1 MKREFNMSRF
11 KILLVDDSESI
22 LKSLVRVFRP
32 EGYEVFT
39 ALSAKEAVDI
49 LEKDDI
55 DLIISDQN
63 MPGISGNELLN
74 TVRTLYPD
82 VIRIMLT
89 GCTDIEV
96 AKQAINSGQIYRF
109 FNKPWDDFELTVA
122 VRHAL
127 AQKALEKEN
136 DKLRSTI
143 KSQQEQLEQLE
154 KEYPGISSRNVDRDG
169 AWIIE

>member
-1 MKREFNMSRF
+1 MSRF
-11 KILLVDDSESI
+11 KILLVDDSPSI
-22 LKSLVRVFRP
+22 LKALVRVFRS
-32 EGYEVFT
+32 EGYEIFT
-39 ALSAKEAVDI
+39 AESAKEAVDV
-49 LEKDDI
+49 LENNDVDI
-55 DLIISDQN
+55 IISDQN
-63 MPGISGNELLN
+63 MPGISGNELLH
-74 TVRTLYPD
+74 TVRTLYPE

-143 KSQQEQLEQLE
+143 KSQQDQLKQLE